1 MGALVRMMPP
11 AFCASA
17 SDAGRIGRH
26 VWSLRT
32 SIYTSVTRRRA
43 RWLRATT
50 ELALGRVAPGELV
63 VSQGPVQSTEQLQ
76 QASLL
81 PAGDELLQ
89 RLGDRRL
96 FCLLPL
102 TASARSR
109 SWGSMARLVGMCGPP
124 HINLHTDGKRGGE
137 LRRPGAV
144 LAGPSPEAAP
154 VQAPILDRFAHVL
167 RLELGRLVEIGDRAR
182 DLEDP
187 VVRPRRER
195 EPGDRRA

>member
-11 AFCASA
+11 AFVPVHPTPDGLVGMCGASA
-17 SDAGRIGRH
+17 HRYPRVQSSR
-26 VWSLRT
+26 SN
-32 SIYTSVTRRRA
+32 SSSRRRCS
-43 RWLRATT
+43 RRAMNSSS
-50 ELALGRVAPGELV
+50 ALVTAAFFV
-63 VSQGPVQSTEQLQ
+63 FS
-76 QASLL
+76 
-81 PAGDELLQ
+81 
-89 RLGDRRL
+89 
-96 FCLLPL
+96 PL

-167 RLELGRLVEIGDRAR
+167 RLELGGRVEIGDRAR